1 MDQSGTG
8 ETIRGRF
15 SRRLETGRKATG
27 IFLILLG
34 AALLLGELRLLS
46 LEPLKRWWPVL
57 LIAIGIV
64 RLFGGSRG
72 RFSGYWLLVGGVY
85 GAVGEWNLFGMTWSD
100 AWPIFVI
107 AAGLAILIRPRF
119 AEERVRARRT

>member
-1 MDQSGTG
+1 MDQSGNG

-27 IFLILLG
+27 VFLILFG

-64 RLFGGSRG
+64 RLFGGPRG
-72 RFSGYWLLVGGVY
+72 RFSGYWFLVGGLY
-85 GAVGEWNLFGMTWSD
+85 GAIGEWNLFGLTWSD

-107 AAGLAILIRPRF
+107 AAGLAILISPRF
-119 AEERVRARRT
+119 PQERVRARRN